1 MPIDAEC
8 TNGRRA
14 ADSNDPLGYAYLSDF
29 YLYGQF
35 VENDNAKAAEYA
47 KISSDMGYHG
57 GQRRYADILYYGTG
71 VAEDKKQAHELYKKS
86 AEQGNSK
93 AAKKLK
99 ELFNEDVK

>member
-57 GQRRYADILYYGTG
+57 GQRRYADFLYAGICTE
-71 VAEDKKQAHELYKKS
+71 ADKEKAHELYK
-86 AEQGNSK
+86 NPPSK
-93 AAKKLK
+93 AT
-99 ELFNEDVK
+99 V